1 MFLLLGIAVWCAF
14 FVSIR
19 AILKAGARA
28 DAAATRDEFAWRA
41 RQNQSFAPTAHNG
54 LRPAV

>member
-41 RQNQSFAPTAHNG
+41 TAESV
-54 LRPAV
+54 LRTDCA